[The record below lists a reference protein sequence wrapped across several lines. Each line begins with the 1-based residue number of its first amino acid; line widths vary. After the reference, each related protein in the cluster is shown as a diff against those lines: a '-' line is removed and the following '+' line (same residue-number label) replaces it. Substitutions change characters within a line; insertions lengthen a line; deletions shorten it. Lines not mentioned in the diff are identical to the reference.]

1 MGLRL
6 NTVAPARGWAWLRM
20 GLRLWLQR
28 PLAFVGLFVFFLF
41 AVLLLMVV
49 LPYIGGPLGM
59 AMLPLLSLGFM
70 VASRSALAGGPV
82 HIGHLVEGLRHPVQ
96 SQRRAQ
102 WLLCGAYALGTILV
116 ITLSD
121 WIDGGTFETLQ
132 REMAAAGAD
141 GKPSPALEAVLAD
154 PRLANG
160 MLVRLGLAGLLS
172 VPFWHAPALVH
183 WGGQGAVQALFSS
196 TVALWRTRGAF
207 SVYLLGWLAVMLVA
221 GGVFV
226 LLSTVTGVRQL
237 LGLMTLPLGLAF
249 SAAFYVSLWFSFDDT
264 FGASAAGNTS
274 PAASDDP
281 APG

>member
-6 NTVAPARGWAWLRM
+6 HTVAPARGWAWLRQ

-49 LPYIGGPLGM
+49 VPVLGGPLGM
-59 AMLPLLSLGFM
+59 ALLPMLSLGFM
-70 VASRSALAGGPV
+70 IASRSALGGGPV
-82 HIGHLVEGLRHPVQ
+82 HIGQIAEGLRHPVR

-102 WLLCGAYALGTILV
+102 WLLCVAYALGTILV

-121 WIDGGTFETLQ
+121 WVDGGTFEALQ

-141 GKPSPALEAVLAD
+141 GKPSPALDAVLAD
-154 PRLANG
+154 PRLVEG
-160 MLVRLGLAGLLS
+160 MLVRIGLAGLLA

-183 WGGQGAVQALFSS
+183 WGGQGAMQALFSS

-207 SVYLLGWLAVMLVA
+207 SIYMLGWLLLMLAV
-221 GGVFV
+221 GGAVS
-226 LLSTVTGVRQL
+226 LLAAVTGMRQL
-237 LGLMTLPLGLAF
+237 LGVMTLPLGLAF

-264 FGASAAGNTS
+264 FGAGEAA
-274 PAASDDP
+274 AD
-281 APG
+281 APPPHG

>member
-6 NTVAPARGWAWLRM
+6 HPVAPAQGWGWLRQ

-41 AVLLLMVV
+41 TVLLLMVV
-49 LPYIGGPLGM
+49 VPYLGGPLGM
-59 AMLPLLSLGFM
+59 ALLPMLSLGFM

-82 HIGHLVEGLRHPVQ
+82 HIGQLAEGLRHPVR

-102 WLLCGAYALGTILV
+102 WTLCAAYALGTMLV

-121 WIDGGTFETLQ
+121 WVDGGTFEALQ
-132 REMAAAGAD
+132 REMAAASGD
-141 GKPSPALEAVLAD
+141 GKPSPALDAILAD
-154 PRLANG
+154 PRLVNG
-160 MLVRLGLAGLLS
+160 MLVRVGLAGLLS

-207 SVYLLGWLAVMLVA
+207 TLYMLGWAGVMVAAGALFSLLAA
-221 GGVFV
+221 
-226 LLSTVTGVRQL
+226 VTGASQL

-264 FGASAAGNTS
+264 FGAAAEAQAG
-274 PAASDDP
+274 
-281 APG
+281 